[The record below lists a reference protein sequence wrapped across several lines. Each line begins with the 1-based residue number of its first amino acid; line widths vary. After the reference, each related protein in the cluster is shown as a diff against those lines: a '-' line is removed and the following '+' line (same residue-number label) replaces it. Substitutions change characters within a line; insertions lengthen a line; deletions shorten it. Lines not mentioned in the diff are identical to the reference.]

1 MRIIWRQWA
10 ESLNDLH
17 ALVYETVKGV
27 NPDAHVGRHVD
38 HQQSSYA
45 LPFRAAAEYGE
56 MTDSNDFI
64 KLILYHDIAGPRVMG
79 KLDNLRDHVLKE
91 LTAKQGLDLYYSVFG
106 HDPTIEAGVD
116 ELREAGLSPQYVYRE
131 TKRAVEGV
139 DGGAAI
145 YAGIGLDIPKGGGWA
160 PTNGRAIRMTCI
172 WRRGRR
178 SRPGVEVSWPHE
190 NTKKSRSAACG
201 RWARQSMKF
210 RAAI

>member
-1 MRIIWRQWA
+1 
-10 ESLNDLH
+10 
-17 ALVYETVKGV
+17 
-27 NPDAHVGRHVD
+27 
-38 HQQSSYA
+38 
-45 LPFRAAAEYGE
+45 

-145 YAGIGLDIPKGGGWA
+145 YAGIGLDIPKGGGWGTDKWQSDPDDVYMA
-160 PTNGRAIRMTCI
+160 TRKAFEAGGRGVVA
-172 WRRGRR
+172 
-178 SRPGVEVSWPHE
+178 SREYEEITLGSLRAMGKAVDEV
-190 NTKKSRSAACG
+190 
-201 RWARQSMKF
+201 
-210 RAAI
+210 